1 MDEKTAIPV
10 AILYRKEL
18 QEYDFGPGHPFQGD
32 RYEIFARFLAKKLP
46 AEGHYRMIRAEW
58 ATDEDLQLIC
68 QRQYIEYSR
77 EFFKMANLGLEY
89 NGRFSEFHSV
99 DNRPYVRP
107 GKLEEAARLVIG
119 QAKKACECVIQGE
132 FEKVVSVG
140 GGLHH
145 AKPNWGEGFC
155 IYNDVA
161 FAGKVLLE
169 KYGLERVLILDTDA
183 HAGNGTAAYFYSDPR
198 VLFIDIHQ
206 DPRTIYPG
214 TGFIHQTGEGKGRGY
229 TVNLPMP
236 LRADDQCYAWVFEE
250 VVLPLAREFKPQIII
265 RNGGSDPHQA
275 DRLTNLGL
283 SVEGFRMIGERV
295 RDMALVCGGKTIDMI
310 GSGYNREI
318 LPYAWMALIS
328 GLANFPIPIE
338 DPLFVPPRLRDDH
351 QFDET
356 RRMVDELKKILK
368 DDWPPLG
375 K

>member
-1 MDEKTAIPV
+1 MDEKTSIPV
-10 AILYRKEL
+10 VILYRKEL
-18 QEYDFGPGHPFQGD
+18 REYDFGPGHPFQGD

-46 AEGHYRMIRAEW
+46 AEGHYRMIQAEW
-58 ATDEDLQLIC
+58 ATDEDLRLIC
-68 QRQYIEYSR
+68 QRHYIDYSR

-99 DNRPYVRP
+99 DNRPYGRP

-119 QAKKACECVIQGE
+119 QAKMACEWVIQGE

-236 LRADDQCYAWVFEE
+236 LRADDQCYAWVFDE
-250 VVLPLAREFKPQIII
+250 VVLPLTREFKPQIII

-295 RDMALVCGGKTIDMI
+295 RDMAFVCGGKTIDMI
-310 GSGYNREI
+310 GSGYNKEI

-328 GLANFPIPIE
+328 GLANFPIPVE

-351 QFDET
+351 EFDET
-356 RRMVDELKKILK
+356 RGMVDELKKCLK
-368 DDWPPLG
+368 DYWPHLG

>member
-1 MDEKTAIPV
+1 M
-10 AILYRKEL
+10 
-18 QEYDFGPGHPFQGD
+18 
-32 RYEIFARFLAKKLP
+32 P
-46 AEGHYRMIRAEW
+46 AEGHYRMLQAEW
-58 ATDEDLQLIC
+58 ATDEDLRLIC
-68 QRQYIEYSR
+68 QRQYIEYSQN
-77 EFFKMANLGLEY
+77 FYKMANLGLEY
-89 NGRFSEFHSV
+89 NGRFSEFHSA
-99 DNRPYVRP
+99 DNRPYGRP
-107 GKLEEAARLVIG
+107 GKLEEAARLIIG
-119 QAKKACECVIQGE
+119 QAKKACELVIQGE
-132 FEKVVSVG
+132 FEKVVSIG

-155 IYNDVA
+155 IYNDMA

-214 TGFIHQTGEGKGRGY
+214 TDFIHQTGKGKGRGY

-236 LRADDQCYAWVFEE
+236 LRAGDQCYAWVFDE
-250 VVLPLAREFKPQIII
+250 VVLPLTREFKPQIII
-265 RNGGSDPHQA
+265 RNGRSDPHQA

-295 RDMALVCGGKTIDMI
+295 RDMALVCAGKTIDMI
-310 GSGYNREI
+310 GSGYNKEI

-328 GLANFPIPIE
+328 GLADFPISIE

-351 QFDET
+351 EFDQP
-356 RRMVDELKKILK
+356 RRMVDELKKFLK
-368 DDWPPLG
+368 DYWPRLG